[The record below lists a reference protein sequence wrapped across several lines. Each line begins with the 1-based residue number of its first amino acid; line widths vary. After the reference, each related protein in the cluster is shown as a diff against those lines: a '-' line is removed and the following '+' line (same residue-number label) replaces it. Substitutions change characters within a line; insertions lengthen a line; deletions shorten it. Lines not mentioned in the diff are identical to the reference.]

1 MFLSL
6 LGNLSILEGRRILF
20 LEVDNGLGEIDFT
33 LQNFV
38 LIIQDVFDQRIIY
51 LENERLTDQVFEEES
66 LMNDKAW
73 LQIGLLIS
81 NVVDNFQVSVD
92 MFNAIF

>member
-20 LEVDNGLGEIDFT
+20 LEVDNGLGEIDFI